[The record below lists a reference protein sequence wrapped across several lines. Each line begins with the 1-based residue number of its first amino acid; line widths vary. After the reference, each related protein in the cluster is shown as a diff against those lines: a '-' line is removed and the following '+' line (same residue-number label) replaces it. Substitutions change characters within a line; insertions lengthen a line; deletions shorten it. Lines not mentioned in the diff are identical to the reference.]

1 MSSFDLHAWTAEQ
14 LQRVEQALEKWVP
27 LDAPAD
33 LGQAMRYAV
42 LDGGKRLRPLLVLAS
57 LQACTPQRNVAWMH
71 EAGLRAACAIELIH
85 AYSLVHD
92 DMPCMDNDVLR
103 RGKPTVHVKYGE
115 AGALLAGDALQTL
128 AFELLTP
135 ADSDIPAQVQAG
147 LCGLLARGAGHAGM
161 AGGQAIDL
169 ASVGTQ
175 LTLEQLRRM
184 HRCKTGALLE
194 TSVVM
199 GAVAAQASAQTTQA
213 LLSYGKAL
221 GVAFQVVDDILDV
234 TADTAVLGKTAGK
247 DADNHK
253 PTYVSLL
260 GLQAAQQEAT
270 RLAAQAQQALAHS
283 GLTDTQ
289 VLQSLAN
296 WVLERKH

>member
-135 ADSDIPAQVQAG
+135 SDSEIPFQVQAG
-147 LCGLLARGAGHAGM
+147 LCSLLARGAGHAGM

-213 LLSYGKAL
+213 LLTYGQAL

-247 DADNHK
+247 DANNHK

>member
-1 MSSFDLHAWTAEQ
+1 MSEFDLQAWSTQQ
-14 LQRVEQALEKWVP
+14 LLRVEQALEQWVP
-27 LDAPAD
+27 NDAPAD
-33 LGQAMRYAV
+33 LGSAMRYAV

-57 LQACTPQRNVAWMH
+57 LQACTQRPAAWMN
-71 EAGLRAACAIELIH
+71 EAGMRAACAIELIH

-135 ADSDIPAQVQAG
+135 SDSDIPAQVQAG
-147 LCGLLARGAGHAGM
+147 LCSLLARGAGHAGM

-169 ASVGTQ
+169 ASVGDQ
-175 LTLEQLRRM
+175 LTLEQLQRM
-184 HRCKTGALLE
+184 HRCKPGALLE

-199 GAVAAQASAQTTQA
+199 GAVAAQANADTTQA
-213 LLSYGKAL
+213 LLSYGQAL

-247 DADNHK
+247 DADNDK

-260 GLQAAQQEAT
+260 GLQGAQQEAA
-270 RLAAQAQQALAHS
+270 RLAVQAQQALAHS

-296 WVLERKH
+296 WVLQRKH